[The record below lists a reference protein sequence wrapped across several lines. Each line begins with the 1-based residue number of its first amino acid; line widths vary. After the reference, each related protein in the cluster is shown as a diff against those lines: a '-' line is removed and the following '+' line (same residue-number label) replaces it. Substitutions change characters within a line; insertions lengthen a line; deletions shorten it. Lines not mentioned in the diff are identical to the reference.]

1 MASLILSDL
10 LATLK
15 STFRINRATV
25 SASGLSAARTITLP
39 DASFTVAG
47 YVSATQRVLGRNTSG
62 AGNHEEVTISQVLD
76 WISATPGTT
85 LMRGASGWE
94 AYTVAISRTAGTTSS
109 SGNTTA
115 IAAQGSGNKI
125 AVYAY
130 ALQSAGTVTAKFT
143 DGAGGTAQTLPWL
156 FQAREGANMP
166 NGGQPLWIGTANTA
180 LVINLDAA
188 VATGYEISWAV
199 TT

>member
-1 MASLILSDL
+1 MANTVLSDL

-15 STFRINRATV
+15 STFRINRATLD
-25 SASGLSAARTITLP
+25 ASGLSAARTVTFP

-47 YVSATQRVLGRNTSG
+47 YFAATHRVLARNTSG
-62 AGNHEEVTISQVLD
+62 AGSAEEVTASQVLD

-85 LMRGASGWE
+85 LIRGASGWE
-94 AYTVAISRTAGTTSS
+94 AYTVAISRTASATSS
-109 SGNTTA
+109 SGNTTV
-115 IAAQGSGNKI
+115 ISAQGSGNKI

-130 ALQSAGTVTAKFT
+130 GLQAAGTVTAKLT
-143 DGAGGTAQTLPWL
+143 DGAGGTSETLSWL
-156 FQAREGANMP
+156 LQARESVSVP

-180 LVINLDAA
+180 LVLNLDAA
-188 VATGYEISWAV
+188 IATGYEISWAV